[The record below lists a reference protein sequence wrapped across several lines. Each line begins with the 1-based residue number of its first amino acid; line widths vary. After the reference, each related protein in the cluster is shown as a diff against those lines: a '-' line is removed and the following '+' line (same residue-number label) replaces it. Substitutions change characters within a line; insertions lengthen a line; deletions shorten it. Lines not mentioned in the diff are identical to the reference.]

1 LKWKKKLKQQRSI
14 TMDDKSY
21 TTYDETAEISDEA
34 LKALDELPKSKI
46 QFISTSPTTWMH
58 DFYTKNKGA

>member
-1 LKWKKKLKQQRSI
+1 
-14 TMDDKSY
+14 MDDKSY

-34 LKALDELPKSKI
+34 LKALDELPRSKI

-58 DFYTKNKGA
+58 DFYTKIKGA